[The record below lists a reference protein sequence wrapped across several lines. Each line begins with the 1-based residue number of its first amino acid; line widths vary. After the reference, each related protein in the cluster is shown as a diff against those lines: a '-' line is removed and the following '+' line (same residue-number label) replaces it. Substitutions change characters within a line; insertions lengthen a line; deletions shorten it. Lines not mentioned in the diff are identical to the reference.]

1 MTAFHAGK
9 IEKKKK
15 QVRGKKKKS
24 NNAENLGRRILK
36 PSYRKVKVRDIPL
49 MACNSNLN
57 I

>member
-9 IEKKKK
+9 MEKKTGK
-15 QVRGKKKKS
+15 GKKKKS

>member
-9 IEKKKK
+9 IEKK
-15 QVRGKKKKS
+15 QVREKKKS

>member
-1 MTAFHAGK
+1 MQ
-9 IEKKKK
+9 EKLKKK
-15 QVRGKKKKS
+15 QVREKKS

>member
-9 IEKKKK
+9 ME
-15 QVRGKKKKS
+15 KKKKS

>member
-9 IEKKKK
+9 IEKKK
-15 QVRGKKKKS
+15 QVREKKKS

>member
-1 MTAFHAGK
+1 MQEK
-9 IEKKKK
+9 LKKKK
-15 QVRGKKKKS
+15 TSKGKKKS

>member
-9 IEKKKK
+9 IEEKKTGK
-15 QVRGKKKKS
+15 GKKKKS